1 MKRPK
6 LTTERQAEIF
16 RAKAE
21 RIFGRSLFS
30 VKWYNRFIEVK
41 FMKNH
46 EQIYV
51 FPVDWV
57 SVARIDGLE
66 ITIYLHDW
74 CNGLERAERMYN
86 PFYSE

>member
-1 MKRPK
+1 MKRPI
-6 LTTERQAEIF
+6 LITERQARIFSHKAEEIF
-16 RAKAE
+16 
-21 RIFGRSLFS
+21 GNYLVS

-57 SVARIDGLE
+57 SVARIDTDSV
-66 ITIYLHDW
+66 TIYLHDW

-86 PFYSE
+86 PFYL